1 MKTLYSIIL
10 SSIPLIV
17 GCATQPR
24 SYKPEG
30 ITTYHAFV
38 TIDPVLPI
46 PSVGPRQETR
56 PVSRPSNIE
65 DIIEPKKD

>member
-17 GCATQPR
+17 GCATQPK

-30 ITTYHAFV
+30 ITIYPAFV
-38 TIDPVLPI
+38 TIDPNLPI
-46 PSVGPRQETR
+46 PSTK
-56 PVSRPSNIE
+56 SISANRPSNIE